1 MYYDFINYFVSTVIG
16 KMNYKRKSCIEVLS
30 SYATVSDEAF
40 AILCFENNFD
50 TWMDMGLRG
59 DKKTSMVP
67 RKYTNGGISQNRK
80 ASSQHNRG
88 WSDEGLH
95 RFNELFDLVQK
106 NRETPFAKEY
116 EENFRKWCEAKAAG
130 NKQKKVEKL
139 YVEAVQVRHELWSDN
154 EDEGVPKSDPYEG
167 TDHKRVKLDDIG
179 ETFSVTEKNSYE
191 NELLPTPSSDDDDE
205 SEDDMAA
212 PIEDQPVF
220 KRAK

>member
-1 MYYDFINYFVSTVIG
+1 MNLEQILQMRLQNNFMYYDFINYFVSTVIG
-16 KMNYKRKSCIEVLS
+16 KMDYKRKSCIEVLS

-116 EENFRKWCEAKAAG
+116 EEDSENGVRPRLQEINKRKWRSC
-130 NKQKKVEKL
+130 
-139 YVEAVQVRHELWSDN
+139 
-154 EDEGVPKSDPYEG
+154 
-167 TDHKRVKLDDIG
+167 
-179 ETFSVTEKNSYE
+179 
-191 NELLPTPSSDDDDE
+191 
-205 SEDDMAA
+205 M
-212 PIEDQPVF
+212 
-220 KRAK
+220 